1 MVVFDLNRSAEQ
13 GFKKRNFNK
22 LLGSSIWFQKKRK
35 DVKGKESK
43 NKRKAKKTMKKSGQI
58 RVKSVI
64 MVPKTT
70 NSLLSRRLQ
79 EMEMKLSSITKEKV
93 KIQEVGSVS
102 VKQLLTSSDI
112 WSGSACLRDQCLSC
126 ADPKAKKHKNCY
138 KPSILYEIY
147 CRNCLEPSSGDNNDI
162 NEEGSKDAEAEEE
175 GGSKY
180 EPKPK
185 AKAIKYAYTGH
196 SRRSAWERC
205 QGHMK
210 LWQAQDD
217 GSALH
222 NHEKDKH
229 PNEKPQYVMS
239 ILRFHKSTFK
249 RRLHECVRLHRE
261 SQKENVVVLNSRS
274 ERADYYGIPRLSLM
288 IRPPDGDLETVES
301 KEKAEGVVAAP
312 HPTSEKGNQEAS
324 VKSPEKVP
332 TSNSNISTRGKVK
345 LKFQKTWL
353 DNVKRRSKGEN
364 K

>member
-1 MVVFDLNRSAEQ
+1 MGSAIW
-13 GFKKRNFNK
+13 FKK
-22 LLGSSIWFQKKRK
+22 KKK
-35 DVKGKESK
+35 NVEKEGEKEFK
-43 NKRKAKKTMKKSGQI
+43 NKRKDKKTMKKAGQI